1 MKKNNTLFLS
11 ILVICLVTGKNLCL
25 AQPYTHIWRGNAN
38 SAEWNDT
45 NNWSPASI
53 PNATTDAVLLDNSVV
68 SGDYTVNLPSGT
80 LDIGS
85 ITISPA
91 SGKNIMLVL
100 PSSNTNASPNT
111 NSSVL
116 PALTINTLILH
127 NGGIFK
133 NSSGAN
139 SGTSMSIG
147 SFLIINNG
155 GRYIHNTQSRHV
167 PIVEKLSATADT
179 EQGIFEFDHP
189 GTGNTSL
196 TISLANRTFGA
207 LVLNKSSGTGISTY
221 TASGNSPVT
230 VRSKFE
236 IKSNVVLST
245 VGFDGNTFNIKG
257 NLANS
262 GTWNTSTA
270 QEIEFNGTSQQI
282 ISGNPMTFAGNIEIN
297 NSAGVLLNS
306 SATINKTLT
315 FTNGLLQT
323 GSNLLTLGLTASISG
338 EADGKYVVGLLKTTR
353 NVGIGASSFGNIGI
367 SISADPVA
375 SDNIGDVTITRQTGT
390 TAITTVDN
398 NTSIA
403 RKWDISISNGS
414 QPVNDRS
421 ITFTWLPADDNGK
434 NMNTAQVWKQ
444 STLTGPWQRVG
455 NQQNIPMT
463 NPRSITVTTT
473 NFSKWTVSD
482 ENNPL
487 PVDLLS
493 LQAKYIRT
501 FAELTW
507 TTASERDNAG
517 FQIQRS
523 TDGIDFE
530 NIGNVDVTLQPKLIN
545 TYTFKDY
552 HVTKDSY
559 YRLRQIDTDGKFSD
573 SKLVFVAV
581 NNENELTLGI
591 LPNPTESEVSLELP
605 NSSDIQVHLLS
616 VTGQTLLEVSGRV
629 QDAVDKLNKKLKTL
643 SIGVYVIHVRQEN
656 KMYKGRLIKW

>member
-1 MKKNNTLFLS
+1 
-11 ILVICLVTGKNLCL
+11 
-25 AQPYTHIWRGNAN
+25 
-38 SAEWNDT
+38 
-45 NNWSPASI
+45 
-53 PNATTDAVLLDNSVV
+53 
-68 SGDYTVNLPSGT
+68 
-80 LDIGS
+80 
-85 ITISPA
+85 
-91 SGKNIMLVL
+91 
-100 PSSNTNASPNT
+100 
-111 NSSVL
+111 
-116 PALTINTLILH
+116 
-127 NGGIFK
+127 
-133 NSSGAN
+133 
-139 SGTSMSIG
+139 MSIG

-230 VRSKFE
+230 VRSNFE

-552 HVTKDSY
+552 DVTKDSY

-581 NNENELTLGI
+581 NNENELT
-591 LPNPTESEVSLELP
+591 
-605 NSSDIQVHLLS
+605 
-616 VTGQTLLEVSGRV
+616 
-629 QDAVDKLNKKLKTL
+629 
-643 SIGVYVIHVRQEN
+643 
-656 KMYKGRLIKW
+656 

>member
-1 MKKNNTLFLS
+1 M
-11 ILVICLVTGKNLCL
+11 
-25 AQPYTHIWRGNAN
+25 
-38 SAEWNDT
+38 
-45 NNWSPASI
+45 
-53 PNATTDAVLLDNSVV
+53 
-68 SGDYTVNLPSGT
+68 
-80 LDIGS
+80 
-85 ITISPA
+85 
-91 SGKNIMLVL
+91 
-100 PSSNTNASPNT
+100 
-111 NSSVL
+111 
-116 PALTINTLILH
+116 
-127 NGGIFK
+127 
-133 NSSGAN
+133 
-139 SGTSMSIG
+139 
-147 SFLIINNG
+147 
-155 GRYIHNTQSRHV
+155 
-167 PIVEKLSATADT
+167 
-179 EQGIFEFDHP
+179 
-189 GTGNTSL
+189 
-196 TISLANRTFGA
+196 
-207 LVLNKSSGTGISTY
+207 
-221 TASGNSPVT
+221 
-230 VRSKFE
+230 
-236 IKSNVVLST
+236 
-245 VGFDGNTFNIKG
+245 
-257 NLANS
+257 
-262 GTWNTSTA
+262 
-270 QEIEFNGTSQQI
+270 
-282 ISGNPMTFAGNIEIN
+282 
-297 NSAGVLLNS
+297 
-306 SATINKTLT
+306 
-315 FTNGLLQT
+315 GL
-323 GSNLLTLGLTASISG
+323 
-338 EADGKYVVGLLKTTR
+338 
-353 NVGIGASSFGNIGI
+353 

-643 SIGVYVIHVRQEN
+643 SIGVYIIHVRQEN